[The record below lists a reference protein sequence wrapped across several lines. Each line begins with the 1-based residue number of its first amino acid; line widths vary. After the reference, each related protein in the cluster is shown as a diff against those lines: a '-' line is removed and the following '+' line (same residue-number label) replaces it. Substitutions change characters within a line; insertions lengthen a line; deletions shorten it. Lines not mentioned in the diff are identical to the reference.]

1 MARGPSGR
9 VVIEIEPL
17 LKKRLY
23 MTLAAQD
30 LTLKDWFINSVEQCI
45 QDGSKTAL
53 NQELQSEQ
61 KDSDNKAGL

>member
-30 LTLKDWFINSVEQCI
+30 LTLKDWFINSAEQCI
-45 QDGSKTAL
+45 QNGPKTAL
-53 NQELQSEQ
+53 NQELQSEK

>member
-9 VVIEIEPL
+9 VVIEIEPF

-30 LTLKDWFINSVEQCI
+30 LTLKDWFISSAEQCI
-45 QDGSKTAL
+45 QNGQKTGL